1 MFLYRKEGALSPELC
16 KSFINTFEA
25 SDEKKP
31 GILYGPDGNSS
42 TSGKKSTDIS
52 FHPGY
57 LEHKTWGPLLKQLIP
72 VIEKGQID
80 YINRYQIA
88 MDNIDPFEINSLF
101 NIQRYLPGEGFST
114 WHCERATS
122 PHSNRVLVWM
132 VYLNSLTDRG
142 ETEFLYQH
150 HFEEPKEG
158 KLVIWPSD
166 WMYMHRGVS
175 SPSQTKYVITG
186 WFTHIPRPNEK

>member
-31 GILYGPDGNSS
+31 GIVYGPDGNSF

-57 LEHKTWGPLLKQLIP
+57 LEHNTWGPLLKQLIP
-72 VIEKGQID
+72 VIEKGQVD
-80 YINRYQIA
+80 YINRYQTA
-88 MDNIDPFEINSLF
+88 MENIDPFEISPLF

-114 WHCERATS
+114 WHCERATL

-175 SPSQTKYVITG
+175 SLSQTKYIITG